1 MGDGGVTVI
10 GYFSR
15 QAVSLRAG
23 NRGQATALFLVVAA
37 TLLVV
42 VFASIRLH
50 HVAVARVSTSD
61 SVDAIA
67 LSAATWE
74 SRCLNLIAALN
85 DGAIQCFRVIRY
97 TCVVWAA
104 LALAAAF
111 GVGAPAFGL
120 YTKKARKLISGYWDT
135 AHMLVSWSE
144 KIRKAAPYLVLGEV
158 ASLSIQRKVPGILSP
173 PNPSGPHDG
182 KNTLELHLAPGAPI
196 SLMEAIAPISGV
208 LDRLKR
214 MRFLK
219 SAAKAVIA
227 LLDTALR
234 GIVGTAKGP
243 IRMLEPEKDFADRQ
257 FVRFEGVHTVP
268 DLPIPFLGEQGKR
281 LVLEEATAQPYGGG
295 TSEMTWRSRLTERGK
310 K

>member
-1 MGDGGVTVI
+1 MI

-15 QAVSLRAG
+15 QAVRLRTG
-23 NRGQATALFLVVAA
+23 NRGQAAALFLVVAS

-50 HVAVARVSTSD
+50 HVAVARVTTAD

-74 SRCLNLIAALN
+74 ARCLNLIAALN
-85 DGAIQCFRVIRY
+85 DGAIQCFRVIRW

-104 LALAAAF
+104 LAIAAAF
-111 GVGAPAFGL
+111 GVGAPAFAE
-120 YTKKARKLISGYWDT
+120 YTREARRLISGYWNT
-135 AHMLVSWSE
+135 AHLLVSWSE

-158 ASLSIQRKVPGILSP
+158 VALSNRRNVVGILHP
-173 PNPSGPHDG
+173 LNPSGPHDG

-196 SLMEAIAPISGV
+196 YLMDAIAPISGV
-208 LDRLKR
+208 LSRLKR
-214 MRFLK
+214 IRLLK
-219 SAAKAVIA
+219 SVTKAVIA

-234 GIVGTAKGP
+234 GIVGTDRGP
-243 IRMLEPEKDFADRQ
+243 IRMLEPEKDFPDRQ
-257 FVRFEGVHTVP
+257 FVRFQGIRTVP
-268 DLPIPFLGEQGKR
+268 DLPIPFLDERGKR
-281 LVLEEATAQPYGGG
+281 RVLEEATAQPYGGG
-295 TSEMTWRSRLTERGK
+295 SAEMTWRSRLTERGK

>member
-1 MGDGGVTVI
+1 MTMI

-15 QAVSLRAG
+15 QAVQLRAG

-37 TLLVV
+37 TLVVV

-50 HVAVARVSTSD
+50 HVAVARLTAAD

-74 SRCLNLIAALN
+74 ARCLNLIAALN
-85 DGAIQCFRVIRY
+85 DGAIQCFRVIRW

-104 LALAAAF
+104 LAVAAAF
-111 GVGAPAFGL
+111 GYGVPAFEE
-120 YTKKARKLISGYWDT
+120 YTRRARKLIAGYWDT

-144 KIRKAAPYLVLGEV
+144 KIRKAAPYLILGEV
-158 ASLSIQRKVPGILSP
+158 ASLSIRRNVPGILFP
-173 PNPSGPHDG
+173 LNPAGAHDG
-182 KNTLELHLAPGAPI
+182 KNTLELHLAPGDPI
-196 SLMEAIAPISGV
+196 HLIDAMAPISGA
-208 LDRLKR
+208 LNQLKKN
-214 MRFLK
+214 RFMK
-219 SAAKAVIA
+219 SAMKAVIA

-234 GIVGTAKGP
+234 GIVGTNKGP
-243 IRMLEPEKDFADRQ
+243 IRMLEPEKDFNERQ
-257 FVRFEGVHTVP
+257 FVRFEGIHTVT

-281 LVLEEATAQPYGGG
+281 RVFEDATAQPYGGG
-295 TSEMTWRSRLTERGK
+295 SAEMTWRSRLTEREK